1 MVKAFTRDP
10 EVQRIV
16 EKYGEGFDSIYFDG
30 KADGYTEGFNKG
42 IEDAKL
48 EAARTLLANG
58 FDEEFVSLITEI
70 SIDKIKN
77 LKREFN

>member
-10 EVQRIV
+10 EVERII

-30 KADGYTEGFNKG
+30 KADGFNEA
-42 IEDAKL
+42 IIQ
-48 EAARTLLANG
+48 AARTLLANG
-58 FDEEFVSLITEI
+58 FDEDVVSHITEI

-77 LKREFN
+77 LKRKL